1 MAENREGREAGM
13 ADKGIGQGRQGK
25 PWPWGR
31 RGREEPQER
40 KPGIRGDGWF
50 GAEREAGSRGEARV
64 KLPRGGEERGAE
76 GRRGAEGGQGA
87 EGRQERAPREG
98 RIGK

>member
-1 MAENREGREAGM
+1 MGWVGS
-13 ADKGIGQGRQGK
+13 KCV
-25 PWPWGR
+25 
-31 RGREEPQER
+31 PQER

-50 GAEREAGSRGEARV
+50 GAEKEAGSRGEARG
-64 KLPRGGEERGAE
+64 KLPRGGEGGGAEERRGAEGRRGAERRRVPRGQIAE

>member
-25 PWPWGR
+25 NLAMGR
-31 RGREEPQER
+31 AGSRCVPQER

-50 GAEREAGSRGEARV
+50 GAEKEAGSRGEARG

-76 GRRGAEGGQGA
+76 ERRGAEGRRGC
-87 EGRQERAPREG
+87 R
-98 RIGK
+98 GKAA

>member
-1 MAENREGREAGM
+1 MGRGREA
-13 ADKGIGQGRQGK
+13 
-25 PWPWGR
+25 
-31 RGREEPQER
+31 PQER

-76 GRRGAEGGQGA
+76 GRQGAEGRRVPRGQIAEGRRGAEGGQGA